1 MRDAR
6 WPALGGLLLL
16 IFLARRASAR
26 RLVPVARAP
35 PVACTASAGDPPPA
49 ATDAAVAT
57 APKTPPLHLEKV
69 HHSSVALIPPDWC
82 WGPIQVARLDLRDK
96 GLYRWPPHINLLY
109 PFAPPG
115 IQMEMALAAL
125 APAAAVIA
133 PFELRLDALGT
144 FGGRSRGVLWAA
156 PSDPAQLSALVAL
169 QAALQAAAPVFDD
182 QQRVGGG
189 GFVPH
194 MTLAHF
200 GSLDEAE
207 AARAQLQPMW
217 EAPCFNVGAP
227 AVLHLIWRDG
237 GGGQFKRAA
246 SLEVRGGTE
255 AGDGMGIG
263 TSLGL
268 EPAPSAPPSLLDP
281 PASFPL
287 MPEEEADW
295 VRDARR
301 AGKKKTWGRPAGRRT
316 RSPRRSA
323 EERAAIAA
331 RTPEDIERIR
341 AERAVKKVAAQR
353 GAGVEAQ
360 QWG

>member
-6 WPALGGLLLL
+6 WPALGGLLVL

-26 RLVPVARAP
+26 RLNPVARAP
-35 PVACTASAGDPPPA
+35 SPACSASAGDAPPA
-49 ATDAAVAT
+49 AGSATTPAALPA
-57 APKTPPLHLEKV
+57 KLEKV

-82 WGPIQVARLDLRDK
+82 WGPIQAARLDLRDK

-115 IQMEMALAAL
+115 HPMELALAAL
-125 APAAAVIA
+125 APAAAAAA
-133 PFELRLDALGT
+133 PFDLRLDALGT

-156 PSDPAQLSALVAL
+156 PSDPAQLSALIAL
-169 QAALQAAAPVFDD
+169 QSALQAAAPMFDD
-182 QQRVGGG
+182 QQRVGGA

-207 AARAQLQPMW
+207 AARAQLEPTWQGPCFRV
-217 EAPCFNVGAP
+217 EAPA
-227 AVLHLIWRDG
+227 AVHLIWRDG
-237 GGGQFKRAA
+237 GSGQFKRAA
-246 SLEVRGGTE
+246 SLEVGV
-255 AGDGMGIG
+255 A
-263 TSLGL
+263 SAAPPPLL
-268 EPAPSAPPSLLDP
+268 EP
-281 PASFPL
+281 PAAFAL
-287 MPEEEADW
+287 MPQEEWEW
-295 VRDARR
+295 VRAARR
-301 AGKKKTWGRPAGRRT
+301 TGKKKTMWGRPAGR

-341 AERAVKKVAAQR
+341 AERAARKSAG
-353 GAGVEAQ
+353 GAGAEVGNGGA
-360 QWG
+360 GHGSGGCA